1 MQVFVV
7 CCAHAGQIE
16 AHLKASSW
24 AQRKNPKLTVLTA
37 AACLSPGEVLRFV
50 DQKDLIKNDF
60 ILVTG
65 DLVASFD
72 LQTAL
77 ASHKQKRVA
86 DRHTIM
92 TMVCIA
98 SSDCCPDCIVI
109 TVAWCCGSATFQFKH
124 DLSDCNVMHGE

>member
-1 MQVFVV
+1 MV

-24 AQRKNPKLTVLTA
+24 AQRKKPKLTVLTA
-37 AACLSPGEVLRFV
+37 AACLSPGEVLRVV

-77 ASHKQKRVA
+77 ATHKQRRAA

-98 SSDCCPDCIVI
+98 SLCCCLDCVI
-109 TVAWCCGSATFQFKH
+109 MPVS
-124 DLSDCNVMHGE
+124 

>member
-24 AQRKNPKLTVLTA
+24 AQRKKPKLTVLTA
-37 AACLSPGEVLRFV
+37 AACLSPGEVLRFI

-77 ASHKQKRVA
+77 ASHKQRRVA
-86 DRHTIM
+86 DRHAIM

-98 SSDCCPDCIVI
+98 SCPECIVMP
-109 TVAWCCGSATFQFKH
+109 AGWQ
-124 DLSDCNVMHGE
+124 CNVEMLLSKPSTAFWVAT